1 MTCQVPNELFSL
13 LGGNSSDFRGLYV
26 CCWGSGHDQCWCH
39 PVGSVS
45 LGRRSW
51 FPSGSTEV
59 RSGRSFQGALP
70 LQLVSILKL
79 ETIKDQSLVPVLFFF
94 FPTKLF
100 LETVGPVAVEY
111 EGSGILSW
119 WLLFPVVLLLGPASW
134 LGLPLS
140 RAEGG
145 KAGLPPTSWSFLH
158 SELCYK
164 FKWSW

>member
-94 FPTKLF
+94 SNQ
-100 LETVGPVAVEY
+100 A
-111 EGSGILSW
+111 ILRNSW
-119 WLLFPVVLLLGPASW
+119 AGGGGVRRLWNPVVVTSFSCGASLGPSIVAGIASFQ
-134 LGLPLS
+134 S
-140 RAEGG
+140 RGRKGRVASH
-145 KAGLPPTSWSFLH
+145 KLVFPAFWTLL
-158 SELCYK
+158 
-164 FKWSW
+164 